1 MRLGETKEP
10 WIKFI
15 NKFTTSI
22 SYEGKA
28 FLHGGPFPGGFR
40 KPKMERAGQD
50 VSEHFVKCKCVLR
63 KIIILPVVRLHSQ
76 QQVT

>member
-1 MRLGETKEP
+1 MFDLERQKNFVQSL
-10 WIKFI
+10 
-15 NKFTTSI
+15 TTST
-22 SYEGKA
+22 SFYEGKV

-50 VSEHFVKCKCVLR
+50 VSEHFVKYKRVLK
-63 KIIILPVVRLHSQ
+63 KIILIPVVRLHSQ

>member
-1 MRLGETKEP
+1 MFDLERQKD
-10 WIKFI
+10 FVSS
-15 NKFTTSI
+15 FTSTF
-22 SYEGKA
+22 YEGKV

-50 VSEHFVKCKCVLR
+50 VSEHFDKCKCVLR
-63 KIIILPVVRLHSQ
+63 KIILIPAVKLHSQ